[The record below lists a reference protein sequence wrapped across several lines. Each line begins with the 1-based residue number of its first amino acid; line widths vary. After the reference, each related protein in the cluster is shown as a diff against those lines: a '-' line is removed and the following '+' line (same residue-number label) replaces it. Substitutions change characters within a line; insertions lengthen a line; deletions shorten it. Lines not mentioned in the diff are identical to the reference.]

1 MRSVIIIIDVICI
14 RCNRFQKIA
23 EISLHVVNENQDRAL
38 TPFSEGRK
46 RLLNGFGVA
55 SAGINILNLSSNG
68 NVYLSAFFVIMKA
81 RLFAL
86 NRIGHNARTTLNWMF
101 CLSLQPARLLQVK

>member
-1 MRSVIIIIDVICI
+1 MCSIIILDVICI
-14 RCNRFQKIA
+14 RCIRFQKIA

-55 SAGINILNLSSNG
+55 TAGINIFNLSCNG
-68 NVYLSAFFVIMKA
+68 NVHLSAFFVMMKV
-81 RLFAL
+81 RFFAL
-86 NRIGHNARTTLNWMF
+86 NKIGHNARTALNWMF
-101 CLSLQPARLLQVK
+101 CLYLQLARLLRVK